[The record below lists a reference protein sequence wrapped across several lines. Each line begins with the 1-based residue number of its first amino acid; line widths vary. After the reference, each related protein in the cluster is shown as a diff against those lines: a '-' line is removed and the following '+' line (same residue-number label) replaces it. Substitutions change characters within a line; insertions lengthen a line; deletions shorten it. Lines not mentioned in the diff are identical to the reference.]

1 MTARRVLFLG
11 NSYTAAPRIALRDDP
26 GRWPDMRVSVLAM
39 PGASLNT
46 LVLEDGRLVARGDKA
61 RYDMEYYNDLTE
73 LPLQGFDAFVVI
85 GGLNFFSLMPL
96 QITHRS
102 LDFPSVMRGEACQ
115 PVSTGLMDAMIRR
128 RVENSAGLHAI
139 RLLAGRGPVLFMD
152 EVFPSA
158 DCWQDPQ
165 RFDDYIAMADR
176 GDAAA
181 FHARYL
187 RILHETLGSGATYLS
202 QPAETIVE
210 EVFTAPEW
218 IRGAIRMQPRRD
230 VRHEVSD
237 FGHANPA
244 YGAVQADLIARSLA
258 VL

>member
-61 RYDMEYYNDLTE
+61 RYDMEYYNVLTE

-139 RLLAGRGPVLFMD
+139 RLLAGRG
-152 EVFPSA
+152 
-158 DCWQDPQ
+158 
-165 RFDDYIAMADR
+165 RR
-176 GDAAA
+176 G
-181 FHARYL
+181 
-187 RILHETLGSGATYLS
+187 
-202 QPAETIVE
+202 
-210 EVFTAPEW
+210 
-218 IRGAIRMQPRRD
+218 
-230 VRHEVSD
+230 
-237 FGHANPA
+237 
-244 YGAVQADLIARSLA
+244 
-258 VL
+258 